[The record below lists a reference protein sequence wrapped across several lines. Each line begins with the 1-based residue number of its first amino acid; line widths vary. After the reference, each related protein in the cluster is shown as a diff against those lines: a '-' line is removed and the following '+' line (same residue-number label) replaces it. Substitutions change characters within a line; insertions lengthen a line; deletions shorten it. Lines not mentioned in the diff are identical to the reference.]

1 MITRSTRRLRIQLS
15 TGDRVFYFLVNLF
28 ALFMF
33 VVVLYPL
40 IYVVSSSFSSPDA
53 VLSGKVVF
61 LPVEFSL
68 EGYKTVFG
76 YQDVLTGYMNTILY
90 TVLGTTINIIMT
102 LICAYPLARKT
113 LPFRNF
119 FMFLFTF
126 TMFFSGGMIPTY
138 ILVSKLGLR
147 NTIWSMIL
155 PSAVS
160 VYNLILVRTY
170 IMRSI
175 SEEIMDA
182 ARIDGCGDWRL
193 FLSVVLPLSAPIMA
207 TMALFYGVG
216 HWNQF
221 FAALIYISD
230 QDLYPLQLVLRN
242 LLLAGQ
248 NAMTDMISGGASG
261 MDPQYIADLMQR
273 AEILKYAVIIVATV
287 PILAVYPFL
296 QKYFVKG
303 IMAGSLKG

>member
-1 MITRSTRRLRIQLS
+1 MIGRTRNDKIFDAVNGFLLL
-15 TGDRVFYFLVNLF
+15 VLLLAVAYPLYFVVIASISSPTLVNSGEVLF
-28 ALFMF
+28 
-33 VVVLYPL
+33 YPKG
-40 IYVVSSSFSSPDA
+40 IN
-53 VLSGKVVF
+53 
-61 LPVEFSL
+61 
-68 EGYKTVFG
+68 
-76 YQDVLTGYMNTILY
+76 LTGYTFVLKDEMLWHGYMVTIVL
-90 TVLGTTINIIMT
+90 TVVGT
-102 LICAYPLARKT
+102 LINLALTFTGAYSLTKT
-113 LPFRNF
+113 HLPGIKVI
-119 FMFLFTF
+119 MFLFTF

>member
-1 MITRSTRRLRIQLS
+1 MGKKKGLSEARSDKMFNAIN
-15 TGDRVFYFLVNLF
+15 NLF
-28 ALFMF
+28 L
-33 VVVLYPL
+33 L
-40 IYVVSSSFSSPDA
+40 
-53 VLSGKVVF
+53 VVF
-61 LPVEFSL
+61 LIIAYPIYFVVIASFSDPTAVSSGQVVWKPTGFTL
-68 EGYKTVFG
+68 AGYERILKFNQIWLG
-76 YQDVLTGYMNTILY
+76 YRNTIFY
-90 TVLGTTINIIMT
+90 AVLGTAISLVLTIT
-102 LICAYPLARKT
+102 LAYPLSRKDFK
-113 LPFRNF
+113 LRNPL
-119 FMFLFTF
+119 MMMVAF